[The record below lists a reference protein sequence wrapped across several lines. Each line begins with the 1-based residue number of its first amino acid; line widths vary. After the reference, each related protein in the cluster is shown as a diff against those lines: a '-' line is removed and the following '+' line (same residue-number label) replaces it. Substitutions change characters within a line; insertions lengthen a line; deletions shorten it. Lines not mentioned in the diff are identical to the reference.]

1 MPSSKNALLAGCAG
15 GVAQVLAGQP
25 FDMVKVRFQAAN
37 SASNKYSSIKDCV
50 TKIIKN
56 EGGLRALWRG
66 SLPPIMS
73 VGAAVSIQFGVNEQ
87 SRAIIKKLRGLSKL
101 SVLHYFQCGVV
112 AGLATSIISI
122 PTEHSRIRMQIQNS
136 TCSKLYG
143 SSMECIKKIVQQ
155 YGYKGL
161 YKGGVPTV
169 LREGVS
175 FGIYFAFYEW
185 ITNKLVKRDQMRQ
198 NLDMLKVALCGG
210 ITGVVVWLATFPI
223 DVIKT
228 RIQADSFMNPTYKGM
243 MDCARTTLKGEGFKG
258 FYKGFSPCLLRA
270 IPANGAT
277 FLAYETAFQVLT
289 RVEGRAL

>member
-1 MPSSKNALLAGCAG
+1 MPSSKKALLAGCAG

-37 SASNKYSSIKDCV
+37 SSSNKYSSVKDCV
-50 TKIIKN
+50 AKIIKN

-66 SLPPIMS
+66 SLPPLMT

-87 SRAIIKKLRGLSKL
+87 SRALIRKLRGASKL
-101 SVLHYFQCGVV
+101 SVLNYFQCGVI

-122 PTEHSRIRMQIQNS
+122 PTEHSRIRLQIQNGGS
-136 TCSKLYG
+136 SNLYG
-143 SSMECIKKIVQQ
+143 SSLGCVKKIAQQ
-155 YGYKGL
+155 YGFKGL
-161 YKGGVPTV
+161 YKGGAPTV

-198 NLDMLKVALCGG
+198 KFDMAKVALCGG
-210 ITGVVVWLATFPI
+210 ITGMVVWLATFPI
-223 DVIKT
+223 DVVKT
-228 RIQADSFMNPTYKGM
+228 RIQADSFVNPIYKGM
-243 MDCARTTLKGEGFKG
+243 MDCARATFKGEGIKG
-258 FYKGFSPCLLRA
+258 FYKGFSPCLLRSV
-270 IPANGAT
+270 PANGAT